1 MPNTGRRNGTGKS
14 PAKEEA
20 TAFFVLPPDAL
31 RCARSDG
38 KGWRCSRWRIHDKT
52 FCEYHHLKQLAA
64 SSKKK
69 PPSAARA
76 SKNGVISTSVRNS
89 GASKRRSRG
98 DDSDEEVIP
107 MKKRRGTRFDVE
119 SGDDMEEEEGRASL
133 VKEGQKEKKI
143 LREGDEDDSKGEGGH
158 LLERGNENV
167 KKKLGFVE
175 KKEVFT
181 KQRGEDGD
189 DDSDEEGSNLGKRG
203 NESVKKG
210 FPNRKGKKLIKEEE
224 EDGDGDFDG
233 GDSNSVERV
242 NDKKKSSFISRQK
255 GKRLQK
261 EEEKDGDSGDGDEN
275 GDNSEEKDDHDAS
288 LAKFGEKSLESA
300 LPRCKINL
308 GMVPKI
314 TVKEEKDGEHEE
326 GVDDAHGKKDGL
338 EHKDEIKLSKRT
350 KSTMKVKAESS
361 SSQKRK
367 KGEKKMDLTPSF
379 KEEEKEEDDD
389 SSNDTDSDRVSR
401 KRKTRQKSLRID
413 ARRKHFSTD
422 GSKDDCQMCHQCF
435 SSVRR
440 VVRCRKRKC
449 MKRYCSPCIER
460 WYPNLSEEA
469 IAETCPY
476 CRGNCN
482 CKACLR
488 RKDLL
493 KDPKYSG
500 FPANK
505 NEKVRHLKYLVC
517 ALYPFWK
524 QFNHEQMLEKETE
537 GKIQGLL
544 SSELEIQQTDCSS
557 DERVN
562 YCNTSIV
569 DFHRN
574 CPSCSYDLC
583 LTCCREIREGCLQ
596 GAEIGVVK
604 HEEVPLAMP
613 LGEKGYSDLFM
624 ESNSKCNEREI
635 YKWKPKETGDIPCSK
650 KMGGCGH
657 DRLVLKCM
665 FSEGWVSEL
674 KEKVEKVVE
683 TRDTA
688 NEPQTDK
695 KHCSCF
701 ISRGEIDMGSNKIR
715 KAASRSNADDN
726 YLYSPSASDIQQGD
740 LEHFQKHWTKGQP
753 VIVSNV
759 FEFAYGLSWEPMV
772 MWRAFREITYSGS
785 SDLAVKA
792 VDCLDWCEV
801 EINIH
806 KFFKG
811 YTEGRSHKNW
821 WPEML
826 KLKDWPPT
834 NFFEERLP
842 RHCAEFISS
851 LPFLE
856 YTHLRSGILNIATKM
871 PEKALKPDLG
881 PKTYIAYGFA
891 EELERGDSVTK
902 LHCDMSDAVII
913 FFPNFKQ
920 LASVILVQALK
931 PLKVNVLMHTKEVT
945 LTSQQLSHIR
955 KLKKKFAV
963 QDREELFSSTS
974 SDNTEA
980 EKLAPASDGKSKSE
994 ALETMPCDKGYLDA
1008 EIIADRNSGEDANTA
1023 GIKSGDDKALGIIAE
1038 EDRGEDAASLGVRS
1052 GNNEVHAVVF
1062 SETSNLQSDE
1072 KPADAAGNKSRNKN
1086 AVIVKAKEHRGEDA
1100 DPVGVNNKVQ
1110 DVILDDA
1117 SHLPPE
1123 EKIDMNLVEGMRKD
1137 IQGGETRNG
1146 RQSGD
1151 GQVIE
1156 SEISLAHTGCSTRGQ
1171 KDQKARNEE
1180 NHSSIG
1186 EYNSVSSELHSSE
1199 SAVHKLGNLPFSEN
1213 ELYHTDT
1220 AEGGAVWDIF
1230 RRQDIPKLEEYIR
1243 KHHNEFRHLYC
1254 KPVEE
1259 VVHPIHDQTFYMTSY
1274 HKRKLKE
1281 EFGVEPWTFVQGLGE
1296 AVFIPA
1302 GCPHQVRNIKSCIKV
1317 ALDFVSPENIGECI
1331 RLTEEFRVL
1340 PHDHRAKEDKL
1351 E

>member
-1 MPNTGRRNGTGKS
+1 MPDSRRRNRTGKS

-20 TAFFVLPPDAL
+20 AASFVLPPDAL

-38 KGWRCSRWRIHDKT
+38 KGWRCTRWRIHDKT

-89 GASKRRSRG
+89 WATKRRSRG

-107 MKKRRGTRFDVE
+107 KKKRRGTRFDVE
-119 SGDDMEEEEGRASL
+119 SGYDVEEEEGRASL
-133 VKEGQKEKKI
+133 VRRGQKEKNI
-143 LREGDEDDSKGEGGH
+143 LKECDEDDSEGEGGH
-158 LLERGNENV
+158 LLERGNEKV
-167 KKKLGFVE
+167 KKLGFVE
-175 KKEVFT
+175 KREIFT

-210 FPNRKGKKLIKEEE
+210 FPNRKGKKLMKEEE
-224 EDGDGDFDG
+224 EDGDDDFDG

-242 NDKKKSSFISRQK
+242 NGKKKSSFISRQT

-261 EEEKDGDSGDGDEN
+261 EEEEDGDSGDDEN

-288 LAKFGEKSLESA
+288 LAKFGEKSLKTEST
-300 LPRCKINL
+300 LRRSNINL
-308 GMVPKI
+308 EMVPK
-314 TVKEEKDGEHEE
+314 TMVKEEKDGGQEE
-326 GVDDAHGKKDGL
+326 GVDDAHEKKDGS
-338 EHKDEIKLSKRT
+338 EHKDEIKSSKRT
-350 KSTMKVKAESS
+350 KNTVKAKAESS
-361 SSQKRK
+361 SLQKRN
-367 KGEKKMDLTPSF
+367 KGDKKMGITPRV
-379 KEEEKEEDDD
+379 KEEDKEEDEDD
-389 SSNDTDSDRVSR
+389 SKHMDSDRVSR
-401 KRKTRQKSLRID
+401 KRKTRQTISRVD
-413 ARRKHFSTD
+413 GRRKHFSTD

-435 SSVRR
+435 SSVRK
-440 VVRCRKRKC
+440 VVRCHKQNC
-449 MKRYCSPCIER
+449 MKRYCGPCIQR

-493 KDPKYSG
+493 KDPNYSG

-505 NEKVRHLKYLVC
+505 NEKVRHLKYLVY
-517 ALYPFWK
+517 ALYSFLK

-537 GKIQGLL
+537 AKIQGLL
-544 SSELEIQQTDCSS
+544 ASELEIQQTDCFS

-569 DFHRN
+569 DFHRS

-604 HEEVPLAMP
+604 HEEVPLATP
-613 LGEKGYSDLFM
+613 LGEEGYSDLFM
-624 ESNSKCNEREI
+624 ESISKDNEREI

-650 KMGGCGH
+650 KMGGCGR

-688 NEPQTDK
+688 DEPQTDK

-701 ISRGEIDMGSNKIR
+701 MSRGEIDMGSNKIR

-726 YLYSPSASDIQQGD
+726 YLYSPSASDIQEGD

-851 LPFLE
+851 LPYLE

-902 LHCDMSDAVII
+902 LHCDMSDAV
-913 FFPNFKQ
+913 
-920 LASVILVQALK
+920 
-931 PLKVNVLMHTKEVT
+931 NVLMHTKEVT
-945 LTSQQLSHIR
+945 PTSQQLSHIHE
-955 KLKKKFAV
+955 LKKKFAV
-963 QDREELFSSTS
+963 QDREELFSSIR

-994 ALETMPCDKGYLDA
+994 PLETTPCDKGSPDA

-1023 GIKSGDDKALGIIAE
+1023 GIKSGDDEALGIIGE

-1062 SETSNLQSDE
+1062 SETSNLLSDE
-1072 KPADAAGNKSRNKN
+1072 KPA
-1086 AVIVKAKEHRGEDA
+1086 
-1100 DPVGVNNKVQ
+1100 
-1110 DVILDDA
+1110 
-1117 SHLPPE
+1117 
-1123 EKIDMNLVEGMRKD
+1123 
-1137 IQGGETRNG
+1137 
-1146 RQSGD
+1146 
-1151 GQVIE
+1151 
-1156 SEISLAHTGCSTRGQ
+1156 Q

-1180 NHSSIG
+1180 NKSSIG
-1186 EYNSVSSELHSSE
+1186 EYNSVSSELYSSE
-1199 SAVHKLGNLPFSEN
+1199 GAVHKLGNLPFSEN
-1213 ELYHTDT
+1213 KLYHMDT

-1230 RRQDIPKLEEYIR
+1230 RRQDVPKLEEYLR

-1254 KPVEE
+1254 QPVEQ

-1302 GCPHQVRNIKSCIKV
+1302 GCPHQVRNLKSCIKV